1 VLGVFLVILLI
12 GLCVLLYPSVSNYIN
27 EKNASRVIS
36 IYDDKLT
43 ALSAADYSAYLEA
56 AREYNARLAQSGL
69 TVTDA
74 FASGEKDEDRSSD
87 YWTLLDLDGSGV
99 MGYIVIDKI
108 QVKLPLYHGTDEAV
122 LQVGAGH
129 IQGSSLPVGG
139 KSTHAVMSAHTGL
152 PSAEYFTDLDQLVLG
167 DTFVLRIFGET
178 LTYRVDQILT
188 VLPHETEALSIVPGG
203 DYATLITCTPYG
215 VNSHRLLVRGTRT
228 ENAETQTQEV
238 SAGPSPEPAAPAA
251 PTGFEKAKNQVIKVF
266 AAGFETLATWLVTV
280 SEWGMDRLGI
290 KY

>member
-1 VLGVFLVILLI
+1 MLGVFLVIFLI

-27 EKNASRVIS
+27 EKNASRVIN
-36 IYDDKLT
+36 IYEENLT

-56 AREYNARLAQSGL
+56 ARDYNTRLAQSGL

-139 KSTHAVMSAHTGL
+139 ESTHAVMSAHTGL

-188 VLPHETEALSIVPGG
+188 VLPHETEALSITPGQ

-215 VNSHRLLVRGTRT
+215 VNSHRLLVRGTRA
-228 ENAETQTQEV
+228 ENAEAQTPEV
-238 SAGPSPEPAAPAA
+238 SAGPSPEPTVPAE
-251 PTGFEKAKNQVIKVF
+251 PTGFEKAKNQVVKVF

-290 KY
+290 EY